1 MNPIAGIIK
10 DQQTARSLDDQNANI
25 CFLALSGEGAPSVRT
40 LVLRDISEA
49 GFTLFINKTS
59 PKWRIITGN
68 NRAELLLWYA
78 SIRRQ
83 YRVGGLID
91 ALDQNIIEE
100 HWPRK
105 PAGSKYLD
113 HAYETLGPQS
123 SEIASRDLLLGHID
137 ALAKETDDGS
147 LAVPAAAGGIILR
160 PAVIECLDL
169 NQGGSAHD
177 RRHYEKADN
186 KWIETVLIP

>member
-10 DQQTARSLDDQNANI
+10 DQQTARSQGDQNADI

-49 GFTLFINKTS
+49 GFTLFISKTS

-78 SIRRQ
+78 GIRRQ
-83 YRVGGLID
+83 YRVGGFID
-91 ALDQNIIEE
+91 ALEQNIIEE
-100 HWPRK
+100 HWPRR
-105 PAGSKYLD
+105 PAASKYLD

-123 SEIASRDLLLGHID
+123 SKIASRDLLLEHID
-137 ALAKETDDGS
+137 ALAKKTDDRS
-147 LAVPAAAGGIILR
+147 LSIPASAGGMILR

-169 NQGGSAHD
+169 NQGDSVHD
-177 RRHYEKADN
+177 RRHYEKSDN
-186 KWIETVLIP
+186 KWIETVLMP